1 MTQPVG
7 GRVQP
12 MSKQDIEQD
21 VSAEDA
27 TIVLDGLI
35 QQQGIAPVS
44 NLDELSD
51 LWPANDDPDLLLRH
65 LLNER
70 AERRQL
76 PSEREPL

>member
-1 MTQPVG
+1 
-7 GRVQP
+7 

-70 AERRQL
+70 TERRQL

>member
-1 MTQPVG
+1 
-7 GRVQP
+7 
-12 MSKQDIEQD
+12 MSKQDIKQD

-27 TIVLDGLI
+27 TIVLEALI
-35 QQQGIAPVS
+35 HQQGIAPVS

-76 PSEREPL
+76 SSDRELL

>member
-1 MTQPVG
+1 
-7 GRVQP
+7 

-51 LWPANDDPDLLLRH
+51 LWPANDDPDVLLRH
-65 LLNER
+65 LLNQR

-76 PSEREPL
+76 PGDGELL